1 MARRGQSLMEL
12 ARLGNVGGD
21 IRLGQWH
28 EKKRKEAERALSSL
42 TDKAKK
48 AASGDYKGEKWLEA
62 GKFISNFIPVYG
74 KAINMALSGIDI
86 LADKAKAKKGVRE
99 FKRLSPQSKG
109 PYGDYLS
116 QNFNALLSQVEQT
129 QKASAKQSLLS
140 NLMSMGMKSGIT
152 DKLDTVGKETL
163 GRMFP
168 QMGLQD
174 IKMPKL
180 SGKSSGWVNALSK
193 GDKSNPGIKELY
205 GGLQDKFKN
214 IDPGGFGLDPKTIK
228 FLKKGE
234 IDPGGFGL
242 DPETIKFLK
251 NIGGKGKDFFKGMMP
266 DKPLGE
272 LIGGGFG
279 KTDLDEKAL
288 AKGWKLGGEPRWEG
302 MTSLDKML
310 NTRMESPSLYD
321 YYELLQPRLQK
332 GLRGRGEATSPAA
345 PYKQRPS
352 IRRRIR

>member
-140 NLMSMGMKSGIT
+140 NLMSIGGKSGIT
-152 DKLDTVGKETL
+152 DKLGPVEKETL
-163 GRMFP
+163 GKMFP
-168 QMGLQD
+168 QMGLQG
-174 IKMPKL
+174 ITPGENILNKF
-180 SGKSSGWVNALSK
+180 LSK
-193 GDKSNPGIKELY
+193 KLVSGDMGI
-205 GGLQDKFKN
+205 
-214 IDPGGFGLDPKTIK
+214 
-228 FLKKGE
+228 
-234 IDPGGFGL
+234 
-242 DPETIKFLK
+242 
-251 NIGGKGKDFFKGMMP
+251 
-266 DKPLGE
+266 
-272 LIGGGFG
+272 
-279 KTDLDEKAL
+279 TDYVKAAGAHQL
-288 AKGWKLGGEPRWEG
+288 
-302 MTSLDKML
+302 
-310 NTRMESPSLYD
+310 PSLYD
-321 YYELLQPRLQK
+321 YFELLQPRLQK

-345 PYKQRPS
+345 PYMQRPS